1 MTTVPSLVMSAMSE
15 SPSQSVE
22 HMSCCSQADETA
34 MTDEDAADVNNAPC
48 AVCLDRG
55 SGFHY
60 GVYTCEGCKV
70 G

>member
-1 MTTVPSLVMSAMSE
+1 MTTTPSVVMSAKSE
-15 SPSQSVE
+15 SPSESVT
-22 HMSCCSQADETA
+22 HMLCCSHADETA
-34 MTDEDAADVNNAPC
+34 MADDDAADVNNAPC
-48 AVCLDRG
+48 AVCLDKG